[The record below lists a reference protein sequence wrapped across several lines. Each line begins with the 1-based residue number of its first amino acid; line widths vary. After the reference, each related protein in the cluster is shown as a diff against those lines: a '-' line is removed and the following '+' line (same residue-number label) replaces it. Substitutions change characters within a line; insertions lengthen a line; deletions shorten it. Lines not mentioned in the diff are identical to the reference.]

1 MSGPIREPYNG
12 PSRDGPVQYA
22 PKKSRPP
29 EPDANPA
36 GVPAKGDAGPRS
48 AALESAD
55 PPWKRPKQ
63 RAPFVGDVAA
73 GELRTR
79 LALMPDRL
87 PEPPPPPSISPKF
100 VLASRL
106 AGLAAVMAVGV
117 IGYQLYS
124 ASPVSLPHPALPSG
138 QSNQQGLESKPL
150 AAYPPQS
157 APGESAS
164 PTAARTIQ
172 PQSNERRSR
181 DTALPRAAAWS
192 SKPAPATSLPRQHP
206 AADQMMKTGA
216 DFIARGDFPA
226 ARLIYRRLAEEG
238 EATAAF
244 ALAETYDPLVLR
256 TLNVST
262 AITPDVMLAQR
273 WYEKAND
280 LGSAA
285 APERLQRLSRLV
297 P

>member
-1 MSGPIREPYNG
+1 MSAPIREPHNG
-12 PSRDGPVQYA
+12 PSKDGPVHYA

-36 GVPAKGDAGPRS
+36 GAPAKRDAGPQSR
-48 AALESAD
+48 ALEPAD

-63 RAPFVGDVAA
+63 CAAFVGDVAA
-73 GELRTR
+73 GELRNR

-87 PEPPPPPSISPKF
+87 PEPPPPPSTIPKF

-117 IGYQLYS
+117 IGYQSYF
-124 ASPVSLPHPALPSG
+124 APSG
-138 QSNQQGLESKPL
+138 QSNQQRLASKPL

-244 ALAETYDPLVLR
+244 ALAETYDPLVLGK
-256 TLNVST
+256 LNVST
-262 AITPDVMLAQR
+262 GITPDVMLAQR

-285 APERLQRLSRLV
+285 APERLQRLSRMV

>member
-1 MSGPIREPYNG
+1 MSAPIREPSNG
-12 PSRDGPVQYA
+12 PSGDGPVQYA

-29 EPDANPA
+29 EPDANSA
-36 GVPAKGDAGPRS
+36 GAPAKGDAGPQS
-48 AALESAD
+48 PALESAD

-63 RAPFVGDVAA
+63 RAAFVGDVAA
-73 GELRTR
+73 VELRNR

-87 PEPPPPPSISPKF
+87 PEPPPPPSTSPKF

-106 AGLAAVMAVGV
+106 AGVAAVMAVGV
-117 IGYQLYS
+117 IGYQLYF
-124 ASPVSLPHPALPSG
+124 APPVSLPQSALPSG
-138 QSNQQGLESKPL
+138 QPNQRGLASKPL

-164 PTAARTIQ
+164 PTAARAIQ
-172 PQSNERRSR
+172 PQPNERRSR

-192 SKPAPATSLPRQHP
+192 SKPTPATPSPQQHP

-244 ALAETYDPLVLR
+244 ALAETYDPLVLGR
-256 TLNVST
+256 LNVST
-262 AITPDVMLAQR
+262 GITPDVVLAQR

-285 APERLQRLSRLV
+285 APERLQRLSRLL